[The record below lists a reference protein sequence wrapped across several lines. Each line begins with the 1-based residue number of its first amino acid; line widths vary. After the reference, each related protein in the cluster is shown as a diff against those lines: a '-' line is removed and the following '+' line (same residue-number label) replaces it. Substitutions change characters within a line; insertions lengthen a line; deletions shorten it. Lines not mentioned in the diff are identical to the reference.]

1 MKQFFILLFMV
12 AAFISC
18 SDESELRPDCAEARY
33 DLKLSG
39 NTMNTF
45 DVYYTYLSY
54 DGTEEVLPSS
64 SRHSLGVHCTSF
76 PCTFLGEMRIAPK
89 ADATGNE
96 LSYSITMKVQ
106 SLKVRKGT
114 EIDGGYDVLKQD
126 GYNEVFEAKDIRDLQ
141 AFADSFNLA
150 SVKHTYVVSADG
162 NIKQLKA
169 N

>member
-1 MKQFFILLFMV
+1 M
-12 AAFISC
+12 SC
-18 SDESELRPDCAEARY
+18 SDESELRPDCARASY
-33 DLKLSG
+33 GLTLNG

-45 DVYYTYLSY
+45 DVYYTYLNPE
-54 DGTEEVLPSS
+54 GKEEILPSS
-64 SRHSLGVHCTSF
+64 SRNFMQVHCTSF
-76 PCTFLGEMRIAPK
+76 PCTFEGRMHVVPK
-89 ADATGNE
+89 TDATSNE

-106 SLKVRKGT
+106 SLKVREGT

-126 GYNEVFEAKDIRDLQ
+126 GYNEVVEVKDIRNLQ

-150 SVKHTYVVSADG
+150 SVKHTYIVSADG

>member
-1 MKQFFILLFMV
+1 MKQFIILLFMA

-54 DGTEEVLPSS
+54 DGTEETNRSS
-64 SRHSLGVHCTSF
+64 NHDYFCVHTGVF
-76 PCTFLGEMRIAPK
+76 PCTFEGRMHIVPK
-89 ADATGNE
+89 TDATGNE

-114 EIDGGYDVLKQD
+114 EIDGGYEVLKQD
-126 GYNEVFEAKDIRDLQ
+126 GYSEVVEVKDIRDLQ

-150 SVKHTYVVSADG
+150 SVRHTYVVSADG